1 VIAVDTCVLVRLA
14 LRDDENQYRVALEIA
29 ENETVYIMRQ
39 VLLELVWVL
48 GSNKGYKK
56 SRQQIAQFL
65 RELIDS
71 DNAIIEDL
79 TAVKIAIDWFEK
91 GAGFADAL
99 HTAIAQNKN
108 LTIKTFD
115 QSFCKQVNTSNIVI
129 L

>member
-1 VIAVDTCVLVRLA
+1 MIAVDTCVLIRLA
-14 LRDDENQYRVALEIA
+14 LRDDEDQYQIALEMA
-29 ENETVYIMRQ
+29 ENETIYIMRQ

-48 GSNKGYKK
+48 GSNKGYQK
-56 SRQQIAQFL
+56 SRQRIAQFL

-71 DNAIIEDL
+71 DNAVIEDL
-79 TAVKIAIDWFEK
+79 TAAKIAIDWFEQ

-99 HTAIAQNKN
+99 HTAIAQSKN

-115 QSFCKQVNTSNIVI
+115 QSFCKQANTSNIVI